1 MYGKIEREVD
11 SVLNK
16 ILVEKYRKR
25 MQELREQEEQRLIDE
40 LYENNEE
47 EWLDNFYYDDM

>member
-25 MQELREQEEQRLIDE
+25 MEELREQEEQRLIDD

-47 EWLDNFYYDDM
+47 EWFDDFYYDDM

>member
-25 MQELREQEEQRLIDE
+25 MQELREQEEQRLIDD
-40 LYENNEE
+40 LYETNEE
-47 EWLDNFYYDDM
+47 EWFDDFYYDDM

>member
-25 MQELREQEEQRLIDE
+25 IQELREQEEQRLIDD
-40 LYENNEE
+40 LYETNEE
-47 EWLDNFYYDDM
+47 EWFDDFYYDDM